1 MADYFNQI
9 RQAIIETPENEVF
22 TKQGIKPLYAAYP
35 EAQINIIAQAPGQ
48 KAQEQ
53 QMFWNDR
60 SGQRLRDWLGVSWD
74 EFYHSQKIAI
84 MPMDFYFLGKG
95 RSGDL
100 PPRADFAK
108 KWHPQLI
115 KLMPHIQLTILVG
128 SYASHAY
135 LHLPRSVKQTTIVQN
150 YQKYLPDYFPIV
162 HPSPRNQ
169 IWIKKNPWFRTNVLP
184 DLQHRVRKIME
195 LWTWGYF
202 KIDKPWLRK
211 HPFVIVMSI

>member
-1 MADYFNQI
+1 MADSFDQI
-9 RQAIIETPENEVF
+9 RQAIIEAPENQVF

-35 EAQINIIAQAPGQ
+35 EARINIIAQAPGQ

-100 PPRADFAK
+100 PPRADFAQ

-115 KLMPHIQLTILVG
+115 QLMPHIQLTILVG

-135 LHLPRSVKQTTIVQN
+135 LHLPQSVKQTTIVHN
-150 YQKYLPDYFPIV
+150 YQKYLPDYFPSWNYSMI
-162 HPSPRNQ
+162 
-169 IWIKKNPWFRTNVLP
+169 
-184 DLQHRVRKIME
+184 
-195 LWTWGYF
+195 
-202 KIDKPWLRK
+202 
-211 HPFVIVMSI
+211 